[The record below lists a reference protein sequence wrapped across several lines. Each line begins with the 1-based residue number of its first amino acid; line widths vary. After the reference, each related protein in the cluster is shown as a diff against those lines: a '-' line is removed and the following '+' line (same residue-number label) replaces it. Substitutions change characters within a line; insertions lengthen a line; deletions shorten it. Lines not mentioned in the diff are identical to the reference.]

1 MVAVRVGGVLG
12 EPGGLSDALGQVFRE
27 VADVATGFLGAT
39 QDALDMYLRPE
50 PDDVCRF
57 GQLLTRLIPGRQR
70 CPGVGVSERSRAGIP
85 HRQPVL
91 AIKELVMGRPPHLVV
106 GRGGNCP

>member
-1 MVAVRVGGVLG
+1 MQSPGVVALRVGGVLV
-12 EPGGLSDALGQVFRE
+12 EPSGLPDAFGQVFRE

-70 CPGVGVSERSRAGIP
+70 CPGVGVSDLTWATIP
-85 HRQPVL
+85 V
-91 AIKELVMGRPPHLVV
+91 
-106 GRGGNCP
+106 